1 MALQPNK
8 LFILLLLDLD
18 VARQP
23 PNLVTVV
30 FVLDKKIIRLAYNPT
45 TIGSRAIIDSM
56 SDKTPALA
64 PPYADPQLET
74 CRRRPWGQAIKK
86 ALAAFCTIPIIR
98 LALSQDLTDKKT
110 KAIVAVVLG
119 SVVQAIAVPEFYRP
133 ALYTLFYSRG
143 IDMDML
149 VAASITAAYF
159 HSVVA
164 LGFQMAGRP
173 LGTSEF
179 FDTRTLLITL
189 ILVMRLIATSNR
201 YKPFPLLCPVHP
213 TY

>member
-1 MALQPNK
+1 
-8 LFILLLLDLD
+8 
-18 VARQP
+18 
-23 PNLVTVV
+23 
-30 FVLDKKIIRLAYNPT
+30 
-45 TIGSRAIIDSM
+45 M

-98 LALSQDLTDKKT
+98 LAQSQDLTDKKT

-201 YKPFPLLCPVHP
+201 YKAISASLSGPPNLLALYLSTRRKETRRLTPVFSSTVTVPCSAALPGANRRIDHRWR
-213 TY
+213 YRNQRDHAD